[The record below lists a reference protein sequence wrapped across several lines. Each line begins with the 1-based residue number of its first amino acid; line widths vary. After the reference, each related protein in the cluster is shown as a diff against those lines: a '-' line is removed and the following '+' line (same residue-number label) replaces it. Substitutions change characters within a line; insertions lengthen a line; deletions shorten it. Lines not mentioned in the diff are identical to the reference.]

1 MERKKSD
8 NEFEAVM
15 GNDGTIVVPHGL
27 AKRFVGKKLHVR
39 LRSEEVASELMEKNV
54 TEEEIERIAN
64 IQLESRE
71 QVVKFLLTEGSLR
84 TSSLLRRVKGMH
96 R

>member
-8 NEFEAVM
+8 NEFEAVI
-15 GNDGTIVVPHGL
+15 GDDATIVVQHGL